1 MFSLCSSKSNNL
13 SFLYRGQL
21 RIPSHISILHV
32 EQEVVGDDTPAI
44 QSVLECDFKREAL
57 LKEEKELNEKINGP
71 SADPEMSARLS
82 QIYVE
87 LQAIDA
93 DKAPARAAQILA
105 GLGFSP
111 EGQLRPTRQFSG
123 GWRMRLALARALF
136 SK

>member
-1 MFSLCSSKSNNL
+1 MISS
-13 SFLYRGQL
+13 GQL
-21 RIPSHISILHV
+21 KIPSHISILHV

-44 QSVLECDFKREAL
+44 QSVLECDFKRESL
-57 LKEEKELNEKINGP
+57 LKEEKELSEKIN
-71 SADPEMSARLS
+71 SSANADPELSARLS
-82 QIYVE
+82 QVYAE

-111 EGQLRPTRQFSG
+111 EQQTKPTKTFSG